1 MQASPGTAL
10 DAHLANV
17 ERLMKIVEEKWTT
30 CWFLHSLPENV
41 KNKLLCE
48 DLSNVEEIKN
58 KARILMDSTH
68 GQDCALVA
76 RSHPAIRCYNCGVH
90 GHGSDRCP
98 DKAKGLECFACQGW
112 GHVSR
117 DCPSRKS
124 KNGAKDLKFVA
135 RSDPLA
141 TPRNL

>member
-1 MQASPGTAL
+1 MLPYKAFTMLIEMQASPGTAL

-17 ERLMKIVEEKWTT
+17 ERLMKIVEGKWTT
-30 CWFLHSLPENV
+30 CWFLHTLPENV
-41 KNKLLCE
+41 RNKLLCE
-48 DLSNVEEIKN
+48 DLSNVKEIKN

-76 RSHPAIRCYNCGVH
+76 RSHPAIRCYNCGVQ
-90 GHGSDRCP
+90 GHGSDRC
-98 DKAKGLECFACQGW
+98 L
-112 GHVSR
+112 SR
-117 DCPSRKS
+117 DCPSKKS
-124 KNGAKDLKFVA
+124 KNGAKDPKFVA